1 MSKRGNIKRV
11 GKAQVPGLDS
21 VINQAL
27 PPSTVLDGIT
37 DTESLEHFII
47 NIIPSRDA
55 KMRWAGVLYASV
67 QGAVAVIPIG
77 EPNAGQPMSQ
87 LEGKLVPT
95 WQFVK
100 YLMKLEEKDLFK
112 P

>member
-1 MSKRGNIKRV
+1 MSTRGNIKIV
-11 GKAQVPGLDS
+11 GKAAVPGLES
-21 VINQAL
+21 ILSQAL
-27 PPSTVLDGIT
+27 PPSSVLDNIV
-37 DTESLEHFII
+37 DTETLEHFII
-47 NIIPSRDA
+47 HIIPSREA

-67 QGAVAVIPIG
+67 QGAVGVIPIG
-77 EPNAGQPMSQ
+77 EPGEGQPQSM

-112 P
+112 S